1 LQQVVD
7 DAVAFGKER
16 YNAAIYAVVT
26 DNAANMLKM
35 GRQVEIWNTNCGSH
49 TGNLLA
55 KDLVDEGLKK
65 KVVTIIHEFK
75 SVDLEKHLIE
85 RGGTRLSLIAET
97 RWCSHRNAYQRFLKN
112 LNHLQE
118 IARENDIKRTVKK
131 LLFDDDF
138 LDAVQAQ
145 IGLLNPVCEVIN
157 LCQSNEASV
166 ADSAYAWLKLE
177 LPTPF
182 CNHEPVVEALRKRRT
197 MALNVYSLAALYFHP
212 KYASE
217 ALNLIDDRMAVVQDF
232 LIDNLDTEGIISLS
246 EYKEKRGIFEKLFLK
261 EIHDPIA
268 FWTAAEFRHSSLCK
282 LAKRLLRIPASTAQ
296 IERLFSQWACVHDP
310 LRNKLT
316 FDRSKK
322 LTHLYHALRIEDHDI
337 LTVSDDEDYQ

>member
-1 LQQVVD
+1 MQQVVD

-131 LLFDDDF
+131 LLFDEDF

-145 IGLLNPVCEVIN
+145 IGLLN
-157 LCQSNEASV
+157 SV
-166 ADSAYAWLKLE
+166 
-177 LPTPF
+177 P
-182 CNHEPVVEALRKRRT
+182 
-197 MALNVYSLAALYFHP
+197 M
-212 KYASE
+212 
-217 ALNLIDDRMAVVQDF
+217 
-232 LIDNLDTEGIISLS
+232 
-246 EYKEKRGIFEKLFLK
+246 
-261 EIHDPIA
+261 
-268 FWTAAEFRHSSLCK
+268 
-282 LAKRLLRIPASTAQ
+282 
-296 IERLFSQWACVHDP
+296 
-310 LRNKLT
+310 
-316 FDRSKK
+316 
-322 LTHLYHALRIEDHDI
+322 
-337 LTVSDDEDYQ
+337 